1 MAETQ
6 QNQKINDRPRGVEIK
21 SEVPYYFFNHFPGS
35 ILIFADICFFRRYK
49 AEPAY

>member
-21 SEVPYYFFNHFPGS
+21 SEVP
-35 ILIFADICFFRRYK
+35 
-49 AEPAY
+49 